1 MTAELPV
8 HISREGLHSV
18 EVPDAIEVEGSF
30 VVRLI
35 NHGQSL
41 HVHLHLDDALSE
53 VAMLDAGNHFVEG
66 QSERHIRVDVDTER
80 VDKSLLGKLKIAAA
94 HGSKTRWVDVTVS
107 EPEPIRKEVEVD
119 ESLAKPQPK
128 QDDPPLVERPEFLAL
143 GLSAVGLL
151 VAGIAGLAVGNMLV
165 VLGAVVGFVGILI
178 TIASLDNRI

>member
-8 HISREGLHSV
+8 HISREGLHSL
-18 EVPDAIEVEGSF
+18 EVPNAIEVDGSF

-66 QSERHIRVDVDTER
+66 DSERHIRIDVDTER
-80 VDKSLLGKLKIAAA
+80 VDENLLGKLKVAAG
-94 HGSKTRWVDVTVS
+94 HGSKTRYVDVSIS

-119 ESLAKPQPK
+119 ESLAKPQPAPANPGLIE
-128 QDDPPLVERPEFLAL
+128 QPEFLAL

-151 VAGIAGLAVGNMLV
+151 VAGIAGMVVGNLIV